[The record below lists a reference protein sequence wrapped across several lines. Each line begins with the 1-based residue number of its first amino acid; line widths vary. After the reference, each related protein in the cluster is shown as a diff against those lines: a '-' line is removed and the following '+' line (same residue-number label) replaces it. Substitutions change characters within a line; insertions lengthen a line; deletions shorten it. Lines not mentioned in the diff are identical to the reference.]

1 MSEPIN
7 TIADDDGVSE
17 TRQRILDA
25 TLKVFIDKGY
35 KGATTRR
42 IAQEADVNEVTIF
55 RHFGNKLKLIAAV
68 LEQAS
73 GTSDFE
79 QVIENQL
86 SGDIRSDFEH
96 LIKHLALGRRKN
108 WETMRLFMCEV
119 HNIPELHE
127 IMHQKMEER
136 EQVFVDYFQQQ
147 IDAGVL
153 RADLNPQL
161 MLHVFRGAIFA
172 YGRHIRE
179 GDDSDNDNSLDQ
191 QFGQLTDILLMGSLN
206 QSK

>member
-1 MSEPIN
+1 MPEQTD
-7 TIADDDGVSE
+7 TIVEDDGVSE

-73 GTSDFE
+73 GSSDFE
-79 QVIENQL
+79 QIIQEQL
-86 SGDIRSDFEH
+86 SGDIRSDLEY

-108 WETMRLFMCEV
+108 WETLHLFMCEV
-119 HNIPELHE
+119 HRIPELQE
-127 IMHQKMEER
+127 LMHQKSEER
-136 EQVFVDYFQQQ
+136 EKIFIDYFQQQ
-147 IDAGVL
+147 IEAGVL
-153 RADLNPQL
+153 RADLDPKMMIQI
-161 MLHVFRGAIFA
+161 FRGAIFA
-172 YGRHIRE
+172 YGRQIH
-179 GDDSDNDNSLDQ
+179 GDEDGENKLNEQVS
-191 QFGQLTDILLMGSLN
+191 QLADILLNGSL
-206 QSK
+206 SKL